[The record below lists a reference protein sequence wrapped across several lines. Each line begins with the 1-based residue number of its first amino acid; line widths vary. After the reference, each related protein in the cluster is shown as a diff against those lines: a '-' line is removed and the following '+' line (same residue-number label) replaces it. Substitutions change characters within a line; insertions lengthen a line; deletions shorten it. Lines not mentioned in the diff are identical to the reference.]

1 MVDGQSYTH
10 LCSIMNNPRHFWTV
24 VTWNEATWVGGV
36 SPLVTQVGQE
46 EWEMGESFEGRLAR
60 PIVHAYKLVNDGEKK
75 EGGDNKMERN
85 ETTMT
90 VAIADGIAAV

>member
-1 MVDGQSYTH
+1 
-10 LCSIMNNPRHFWTV
+10 
-24 VTWNEATWVGGV
+24 
-36 SPLVTQVGQE
+36 
-46 EWEMGESFEGRLAR
+46 
-60 PIVHAYKLVNDGEKK
+60 VHAYKLVNDGEKK